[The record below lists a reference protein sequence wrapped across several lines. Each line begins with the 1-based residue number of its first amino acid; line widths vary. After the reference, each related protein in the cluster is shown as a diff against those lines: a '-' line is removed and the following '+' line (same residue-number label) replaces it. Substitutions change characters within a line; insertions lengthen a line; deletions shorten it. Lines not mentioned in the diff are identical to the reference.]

1 MPLTLAT
8 FLAGSLL
15 SMLMPVLLL
24 ITLASLLVRY
34 IRHMPG
40 GDASASRR
48 ATPAEHTAPASA
60 SPSTLNQ
67 PSGDP
72 PVREL

>member
-24 ITLASLLVRY
+24 ITLATLLVRY
-34 IRHMPG
+34 IRRMPG
-40 GDASASRR
+40 GDTSGARR
-48 ATPAEHTAPASA
+48 ATATEHAAPASA
-60 SPSTLNQ
+60 SSSALNQ

-72 PVREL
+72 PVKEL